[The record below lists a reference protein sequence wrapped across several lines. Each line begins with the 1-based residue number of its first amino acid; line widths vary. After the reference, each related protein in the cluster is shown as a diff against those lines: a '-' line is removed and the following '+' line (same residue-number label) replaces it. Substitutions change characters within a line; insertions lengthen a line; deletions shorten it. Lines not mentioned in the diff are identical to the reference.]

1 MLNDIEYARKIWDE
15 RTTHLKRVE
24 ETDRL
29 MIVGSR
35 LTIEALMRNKKR
47 SLSIVKTEANESLV
61 GYIVNDKIVNEIR

>member
-1 MLNDIEYARKIWDE
+1 MMSALRRQIEGGAVLNDIDYARKIWDE

-29 MIVGSR
+29 MIVGSL

-47 SLSIVKTEANESLV
+47 SLSIVKT
-61 GYIVNDKIVNEIR
+61 